1 MSRSNRPAMRL
12 IGAVIM
18 LVLLNA
24 CAVGSALKTQ
34 KGADVSAIVPGVPRS
49 EVEQQFGAPHREW
62 TTVAG
67 VHYCLYSR
75 LGDAPADAGVAA
87 TWLGMDIVTMGIIE
101 IVPLFTKNDA
111 YERRHQHPM
120 AVAYDSNDRV
130 IGVFPNATEFEDLP
144 VDGRVPSSGKE

>member
-12 IGAVIM
+12 TGAVIM
-18 LVLLNA
+18 LALLEA

-34 KGADVSAIVPGVPRS
+34 KGTDVSAIVPGVARS
-49 EVEQQFGAPHREW
+49 EVERQFGAAQREW

-67 VHYCLYSR
+67 VHYCVYSR
-75 LGDAPADAGVAA
+75 LGDAPPDAGVAA

-101 IVPLFTKNDA
+101 MVPLLAKNDV

-120 AVAYDSNDRV
+120 AVAYDRDDRV
-130 IGVFPNATEFEDLP
+130 VGVFPNATEFEDLP
-144 VDGRVPSSGKE
+144 VDGRSPASGKE